1 MSEQIDESAS
11 EYLDEQIQSNTTN
24 LILPIS
30 YVAYIVGDK
39 KIS

>member
-30 YVAYIVGDK
+30 YVTYIVEDK
-39 KIS
+39 KRS